1 MRRLNETY
9 AMLHAPILAHRRLVP
24 DDAPLELAVVI
35 PTRNEAGNVAALL
48 TALEAALGDIVWEA
62 IFVDDDS
69 PDGTADVIREI
80 GRTNIR
86 VRVLQRIGRKGLAS
100 AVVEG
105 MLATA
110 APVLA
115 VIDAD
120 HQHDETLLPRLY
132 AAVRMGGHDVAVGSR
147 YIEGGGVGQWE
158 ARRHAGSRWA
168 TALAQRLLGRSKMD
182 GPMIGDPMSGY
193 FAISRDAFREVLPN
207 LSSVGFKILLD
218 ILASAPRPLN
228 VVELPYV
235 FRNRTVGE
243 SKLDLMVAFEY
254 LELLLDKTLG
264 RLLPLRLM
272 LFAVVGGLGLA
283 VHLAVLGIALGTG
296 LTAFATAQALAVGA
310 AMTFNFTLNNV
321 FTYRDRRLRGLRL
334 VTGLLSFYGV
344 CLVGAAAN
352 VGVGALVYDA
362 QHVWWLAGV
371 AGAVIGAVWNF
382 AASSVVTWRR

>member
-1 MRRLNETY
+1 
-9 AMLHAPILAHRRLVP
+9 
-24 DDAPLELAVVI
+24 
-35 PTRNEAGNVAALL
+35 
-48 TALEAALGDIVWEA
+48 
-62 IFVDDDS
+62 
-69 PDGTADVIREI
+69 
-80 GRTNIR
+80 
-86 VRVLQRIGRKGLAS
+86 
-100 AVVEG
+100 
-105 MLATA
+105 
-110 APVLA
+110 

>member
-1 MRRLNETY
+1 
-9 AMLHAPILAHRRLVP
+9 MLHAPILAHRRLVP